1 MKNSNKFL
9 MVGYGNVGQA
19 IPERC
24 QELGLVQ
31 SEYIIKSDGIY
42 RKNKDSLERINKQ
55 ADFWQNDSVLKDV
68 AVVFLSIPSF
78 ADGERAYQIIKQ
90 LQAKNIPVVTSE
102 KGALAN
108 FYPELSS
115 SMSQLGLSATVGGG
129 TRLLKY
135 LNERVNQRTNQIHA
149 VLNGTLNFI
158 MHGISEGGT
167 AGQVIDQAVTLG
179 FAEPGATNHLEV
191 INGEVIG
198 DIPKKTAILW
208 NVVMRPLLNPK
219 EFLQVDDLFRDGSTP
234 QPVNQKS
241 LNELISQASSRRFIV
256 SIIKS
261 SEEIPEN
268 DIIAGWRKPITKDWT
283 IIGGFRRIDDNPL
296 FRSLKIPG
304 PGNGVV
310 LAGGAN
316 ESDGVYTLTGPGA
329 GPGPTAASMVQDAVN
344 ILRDG
349 RAVKK
354 V

>member
-1 MKNSNKFL
+1 MKNPNKFL

-24 QELGLVQ
+24 EELGLVQ
-31 SEYIIKSDGIY
+31 SEYIVKSDGVY
-42 RKNKDSLERINKQ
+42 RKDGHGLEQISKQ

-68 AVVFLSIPSF
+68 AVAFLSIPSF
-78 ADGERAYQIIKQ
+78 ADGEQAYQIIKQ
-90 LQAKNIPVVTSE
+90 LQAKNIAVITSE

-108 FYPELSS
+108 FYPELLAN
-115 SMSQLGLSATVGGG
+115 MNQLGLSATVGGG

-135 LNERVNQRTNQIHA
+135 LSERVNPRTNQIHA

-208 NVVMRPLLNPK
+208 NVVMRPIINPK
-219 EFLQVDDLFRDGSTP
+219 EFLQVDDLFNSGSKP

-261 SEEIPEN
+261 SQEIPET
-268 DIIAGWRKPITKDWT
+268 DIIAGWRKQISQDWT
-283 IIGGFRRIDDNPL
+283 IIGGFRRIDSNPL

-310 LAGGAN
+310 LAGGLN
-316 ESDGVYTLTGPGA
+316 ESDAVY
-329 GPGPTAASMVQDAVN
+329 
-344 ILRDG
+344 LRN
-349 RAVKK
+349 
-354 V
+354 